1 MAAPASFLR
10 LRIRVSGKRGRA
22 YAIFYSSANSLVSNP
37 PTNSSPYRALCQL
50 ALALVGAAMAARMG
64 QLAFTAA
71 PRASSANQVRACAT
85 TISLTNGSHDR
96 LAHPSAVEAD
106 AELAELYTSC
116 PLAAVIDLQTV

>member
-22 YAIFYSSANSLVSNP
+22 YAIFYSSADRLVSNP

-50 ALALVGAAMAARMG
+50 ALALVGAAMALRMG

-71 PRASSANQVRACAT
+71 PRATTAIGVRTCAT
-85 TISLTNGSHDR
+85 TKSLANGSQDQ
-96 LAHPSAVEAD
+96 LASPPAFEAD
-106 AELAELYTSC
+106 AELAELYKSC
-116 PLAAVIDLQTV
+116 PLAAVID